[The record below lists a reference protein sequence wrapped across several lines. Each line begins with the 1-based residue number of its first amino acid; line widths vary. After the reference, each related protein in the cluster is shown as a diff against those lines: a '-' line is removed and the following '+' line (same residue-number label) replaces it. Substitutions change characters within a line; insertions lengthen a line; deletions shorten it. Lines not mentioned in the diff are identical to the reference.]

1 MNRNI
6 VIIHPGALGDVL
18 LAVPAMKRLATRF
31 PQHTIV
37 LIARAPVSRLLAE
50 CRVIDEWISIESQ
63 VCAELFARFGRPSM
77 ELELCLARC
86 DVAVAWIEDT
96 DGSLANVLHEF
107 GISQVR
113 IQSPFSSALN
123 ARHQRDRFL
132 ETVGETGTDPLEN
145 DGLHIPDHLLEEG
158 RVCLQDKGVLPNCSL
173 VLVHPGSGSIHKCLK
188 SEKLAGI
195 LQQLEQREMSPVLLE
210 GPADH
215 DAVEGALRLLSKKPP
230 VLRELDLILLAGI
243 LGHAEL
249 YLGHDSGLTHLA
261 ALLGVRT
268 VAVFGP
274 TDHHRWAPY
283 GEHLTI
289 VRGASC
295 VCLSWDAVKKCH
307 EKPCLDLPI
316 EKLLTA
322 LNLQTTA

>member
-6 VIIHPGALGDVL
+6 IIIHPGALGDVL
-18 LAVPAMKRLATRF
+18 LAVPAMKKLAARF
-31 PQHTIV
+31 TQHTIV

-50 CRVIDEWISIESQ
+50 CRVIHEWISIESQ
-63 VCAELFARFGRPSM
+63 VCVGLFTRFGRPSI
-77 ELELCLARC
+77 ELQSRLERC
-86 DVAVAWIEDT
+86 DAAMAWTEDT
-96 DGSLANVLHEF
+96 DGSLAYVLREF

-132 ETVGETGTDPLEN
+132 ETLGEIGTDALGH
-145 DGLHIPDHLLEEG
+145 DGLHIPDSLLEKG
-158 RVCLQDKGVLPNCSL
+158 KGYLQDKGILPNGPL
-173 VLVHPGSGSIHKCLK
+173 ALVHPGSGSIHKCLR

-195 LQQLEQREMSPVLLE
+195 LQQLQQLEISPVLLE
-210 GPADH
+210 GPADQ
-215 DAVEGALRLLSKKPP
+215 DAVEGVLRLLSKKPP
-230 VLRELDLILLAGI
+230 VLRDLELSLLAGI

-274 TDHHRWAPY
+274 TDHLRWAPQR
-283 GEHLTI
+283 GRVTVL
-289 VRGASC
+289 RGAPC
-295 VCLSWDAVKKCH
+295 VCPSWDAVKQCH

-316 EKLLTA
+316 ENILTA
-322 LNLQTTA
+322 LKLQTAA